1 MIIFAVDPGATSGWA
16 AFDPGMSLSG
26 SIDHETAAMEDW
38 WDERAGRGMKA
49 GWAKFQKEERL
60 KRVLGKYEA
69 WLESCVRYWQP
80 AVLVAERQSPQ
91 RAPGGRKGWA
101 SNSSALE
108 FRGATLGVAGRMD
121 LALTECWPAQWRKLL
136 NGRPYDPAKDHKL
149 AAEMMLAWWQTE
161 QQTMP
166 IVNAG
171 ITHERAE
178 FEAAK

>member
-1 MIIFAVDPGATSGWA
+1 MIVFAVDPGATSGWA

-38 WDERAGRGMKA
+38 WDDRAPRGMKA
-49 GWAKFQKEERL
+49 AWAKFPKEERL
-60 KRVLGKYEA
+60 KRTLGKYEA
-69 WLESCVRYWQP
+69 WLEGCIRYWQP
-80 AVLVAERQSPQ
+80 AVLVLERQ
-91 RAPGGRKGWA
+91 APFRGR
-101 SNSSALE
+101 SNTSVIE
-108 FRGATLGVAGRMD
+108 FRGVSLAVAGRLD
-121 LALTECWPAQWRKLL
+121 LALKECWPAQWRKLL